1 MKIQSNKLTVI
12 TSILCG
18 LLLVTAVGVK
28 VLANK
33 NTTQLADEPI
43 HALNVVIEDVA
54 QRDRFFDQ
62 LRKFSDKHAFAIRI
76 APTTPEDKN
85 FISQMWREDIKLV
98 MVNPFE
104 EGKYRIYFYKN
115 SVNGVQE
122 DILNLLVL
130 ELKAFL
136 TETPGVIVTD
146 RK

>member
-1 MKIQSNKLTVI
+1 MKIQRNKFTVI
-12 TSILCG
+12 TFFLCG
-18 LLLVTAVGVK
+18 LIFFIAVGMQ

-43 HALNVVIEDVA
+43 YALNVFIDDVE
-54 QRDRFFDQ
+54 QRDRLFDQ
-62 LRKFSDKHAFAIRI
+62 LRRFSDKHAFAIRI

-85 FISQMWREDIKLV
+85 LISHMWREDIKLV

-104 EGKYRIYFYKN
+104 EEKYRIYFYKN
-115 SVNGVQE
+115 SANAVPE

-130 ELKAFL
+130 ELKSFL
-136 TETPGVIVTD
+136 TDTPSVIVTE